1 MRVSE
6 LVSDLQ
12 ALRAN
17 LADELQAVNRY
28 EPLIESLAHEEARVV
43 VKRIVDARKEHVALL
58 TGAIERLDPKQREV
72 NLAHAHGTARGEG

>member
-17 LADELQAVNRY
+17 LAEELQAVNRY
-28 EPLIESLAHEEARVV
+28 EPLIDQLSNEDARRVV
-43 VKRIVDARKEHVALL
+43 KSITDARKEYVAELN
-58 TGAIERLDPKQREV
+58 AVIARLDPKQRDA
-72 NLAHAHGTARGEG
+72 NQAHTEG

>member
-17 LADELQAVNRY
+17 LAEELSAVNRY
-28 EPLIESLAHEEARVV
+28 EPLIESLAHEEAVEV
-43 VKRIVDARKEHVALL
+43 VKRIVDARKDHVALL
-58 TGAIERLDPKQREV
+58 NRTIERLDPRQAEANRSV
-72 NLAHAHGTARGEG
+72 AG

>member
-17 LADELQAVNRY
+17 LSEELGAVNRY
-28 EPLIESLAHEEARVV
+28 EPLIESLAHEEAVEV
-43 VKRIVDARKEHVALL
+43 IKHITDARKDHIALL
-58 TGAIERLDPKQREV
+58 TRTIERLDPRQAEANR
-72 NLAHAHGTARGEG
+72 TAGS

>member
-17 LADELQAVNRY
+17 LAEELQAVNRY
-28 EPLIESLAHEEARVV
+28 EPLIDQLAHEEARGV
-43 VKRIVDARKEHVALL
+43 VKRITDARKEHVAALN
-58 TGAIERLDPKQREV
+58 AVIERLDPKQRDA
-72 NLAHAHGTARGEG
+72 NQTHGSARSEG

>member
-17 LADELQAVNRY
+17 LAEELQAVNRY
-28 EPLIESLAHEEARVV
+28 EPLIDQLAHDEARAV
-43 VKRIVDARKEHVALL
+43 VKRITDARKEHVAALN
-58 TGAIERLDPKQREV
+58 AVIARLDPKQRDA
-72 NLAHAHGTARGEG
+72 NQSHGEG

>member
-17 LADELQAVNRY
+17 LAEELEAVNRY
-28 EPLIESLAHEEARVV
+28 EPLIERLAHDEARAV
-43 VKRIVDARKEHVALL
+43 VKRITDARKDHVAQLFDVI
-58 TGAIERLDPKQREV
+58 ARLDPKQRDSNQQV
-72 NLAHAHGTARGEG
+72 SGATRADG

>member
-17 LADELQAVNRY
+17 LADELHAVNRY
-28 EPLIESLAHEEARVV
+28 EPLIDQLAHEEARVV
-43 VKRIVDARKEHVALL
+43 VKRITDARKEHVAALS
-58 TGAIERLDPKQREV
+58 AVIAKLDPKQRDA
-72 NLAHAHGTARGEG
+72 NQQHAGS

>member
-17 LADELQAVNRY
+17 LAEELAAVNRY
-28 EPLIESLAHEEARVV
+28 EPLIESLAHEEAVEV
-43 VKRIVDARKEHVALL
+43 VKRIVDTRKDDVALL
-58 TGAIERLDPKQREV
+58 ARTIERLDPRQAEANRTV
-72 NLAHAHGTARGEG
+72 AG

>member
-17 LADELQAVNRY
+17 LAEELQAVNRY
-28 EPLIESLAHEEARVV
+28 EPLIDQLAHDEARAV
-43 VKRIVDARKEHVALL
+43 VKRITDARKEHVAALNA
-58 TGAIERLDPKQREV
+58 AIARLDPRQRDANQSV
-72 NLAHAHGTARGEG
+72 EG

>member
-17 LADELQAVNRY
+17 LAEELQAVNRY
-28 EPLIESLAHEEARVV
+28 EPLIESLSHEEARVV
-43 VKRIVDARKEHVALL
+43 IKRITDARKEHVAMLNA
-58 TGAIERLDPKQREV
+58 AIARLDPKQRDANQSV
-72 NLAHAHGTARGEG
+72 EG

>member
-17 LADELQAVNRY
+17 LAEELGAVNRY
-28 EPLIESLAHEEARVV
+28 EPLIESLSHEEARVV
-43 VKRIVDARKEHVALL
+43 IKRITDARKEHIAMLNGVIA
-58 TGAIERLDPKQREV
+58 GLDPKQRDA
-72 NLAHAHGTARGEG
+72 NLALSRAGN

>member
-17 LADELQAVNRY
+17 LAEELEAVNRY
-28 EPLIESLAHEEARVV
+28 EPLIERIAHDEARAV
-43 VKRIVDARKEHVALL
+43 VKRIVDARKDHVAML
-58 TGAIERLDPKQREV
+58 ASVIEQLDPRQREA
-72 NLAHAHGTARGEG
+72 NQAHARGRAEG